1 MESPDS
7 FNYQKTDETL
17 LEGEIA
23 GTPAYKENADYHT
36 LDEPVKETILRD
48 LRAVGTKFCHVLYPK
63 QKEALLKNWD
73 LWGPLIL
80 CVFLSAMLSKE
91 GLDDGKNEGLQF
103 AEVFFIVWIGAVV
116 VTMNSQLLGGNISF
130 FQSVCVLG
138 YCLLPQSISLL
149 ICAFLSSIF
158 HYSVFLFVVKNIFAF
173 GGLLW
178 AIWGAYSF
186 LCNCVPAK
194 KQGLALLPIFLFYF
208 FIFVLI
214 AFNFYGA

>member
-7 FNYQKTDETL
+7 IVYQKSDETL

-23 GTPAYKENADYHT
+23 GTDAYKENADYHT
-36 LDEPVKETILRD
+36 LDEPVKETVLRD
-48 LRAVGTKFCHVLYPK
+48 LRAVGTKFFHVLYPK
-63 QKEALLKNWD
+63 QKEVLLKNWD

-91 GLDDGKNEGLQF
+91 GLDDENGGLQF

-116 VTMNSQLLGGNISF
+116 VTMNSKLLGGNISF

-138 YCLLPQSISLL
+138 YCLLPQTISLI
-149 ICAFLSSIF
+149 ICAFLNGVFNSSL
-158 HYSVFLFVVKNIFAF
+158 FLFIIKTLIAMA
-173 GGLLW
+173 GLVW

-186 LCNCVPAK
+186 LCHCVPAK
-194 KQGLALLPIFLFYF
+194 KQGLALLPVFLFYF